1 MSPVDL
7 NNTFKYDKVVINLNN
22 HNCLQINPA
31 ESCFYVN
38 LVEPI
43 KNIIYIK
50 ILKATITS
58 TNAMKNNASLLYIKH
73 DPIHIAINDYDRS
86 VSYLKS
92 VQVSTSN
99 YLLDGVPTVLTTSK
113 DVFDTVKYF
122 DIIPYSDT
130 TSSEISN
137 GNVSFDWTDSSVYI
151 LNPPE
156 PNLRRLNIDIRDKA
170 FKPFNTS
177 ILTHFNISLCIY
189 YIKNRV

>member
-1 MSPVDL
+1 MNVVDL
-7 NNTFKYDKVVINLNN
+7 NNTFKYDKIVVNLNN

-58 TNAMKNNASLLYIKH
+58 TNGMKNNASLLYIKN

-86 VSYLKS
+86 VSYLN
-92 VQVSTSN
+92 TN
-99 YLLDGVPTVLTTSK
+99 G
-113 DVFDTVKYF
+113 VFDTVKYF

-137 GNVSFDWTDSSVYI
+137 GHVSFDWTDSSVYI

-156 PNLRRLNIDIRDKA
+156 PNLRRLNIDFRDKA
-170 FKPFNTS
+170 FKPFDTA

>member
-1 MSPVDL
+1 MSVVDL
-7 NNTFKYDKVVINLNN
+7 NNTFKYDKIVINLNN
-22 HNCLQINPA
+22 HNCLQVNTA

-50 ILKATITS
+50 ILKANIIS
-58 TNAMKNNASLLYIKH
+58 TNAIKTENALLYKRN
-73 DPIHIAINDYDRS
+73 DPIHVSINDYDRS

-99 YLLDGVPTVLTTSK
+99 YLLNGVPTVLTTSK

-122 DIIPYSDT
+122 DIIPYADT
-130 TSSEISN
+130 TFSDLSN
-137 GNVSFDWTDSSVYI
+137 SQTSFDWTDSTVYI

-156 PNLRRLNIDIRDKA
+156 PNLRRLNIEFRDKT
-170 FKPFNTS
+170 FKPFDTA
-177 ILTHFNISLCIY
+177 ILTDFNVSLCIY

>member
-1 MSPVDL
+1 MSSVDL

-50 ILKATITS
+50 ILKASITS
-58 TNAMKNNASLLYIKH
+58 TVAMKNNTSLLYIKN

-99 YLLDGVPTVLTTSK
+99 YLLNDVPTVLTTSK

-156 PNLRRLNIDIRDKA
+156 PNLRRLNIDFRDKV
-170 FKPFNTS
+170 FKPFSTS

>member
-1 MSPVDL
+1 MNPVDL
-7 NNTFKYDKVVINLNN
+7 NNTFKYDKTVINLNN
-22 HNCLQINPA
+22 HNCLQINTA

-50 ILKATITS
+50 ILKASIIS
-58 TNAMKNNASLLYIKH
+58 TNAIKNNNALLYKRN
-73 DPIHIAINDYDRS
+73 DPIHVSINDYDRS

-99 YLLDGVPTVLTTSK
+99 YLLNGTPTVLTTSNE
-113 DVFDTVKYF
+113 VFDTVKYF
-122 DIIPYSDT
+122 DIIPYADT
-130 TSSEISN
+130 TFSEISN
-137 GNVSFDWTDSSVYI
+137 GQVSFDWTDSSVYI

-170 FKPFNTS
+170 FKPFDTA
-177 ILTHFNISLCIY
+177 ILTDFNISLCIY